1 MHGPRTRQVQFVVY
15 KPGKFPPIGSYP
27 NFNVSEYFIMD
38 GTLIRY
44 GPKAA
49 HVAFITKSNYVPAGP
64 KRAFV
69 AVGGLSCGL
78 LFAKYLHP
86 LCDALCQKGY
96 DFVQPLLSSSLTG
109 WGCVGISNDADELQM
124 LLRKLRQLYGY
135 DDVVILGHSTGCQ
148 DAVMYAR
155 KCCVDPQSPRLSAVI
170 LQGPVSDREFLR
182 MFPTTEERI
191 QLCKDMIARGEQR
204 NVAFVFEEFGDRV
217 PITAERWLNLAGIG
231 GEDDMFSS
239 DFSDDDLKNSLRS
252 LRGIPTLVLM
262 SGADECQRPMIEP
275 AKIGHRIKNAIDDGQ
290 SSASLYVIE
299 NGSHDLRH
307 HTDEC
312 TRVVVE
318 FLDGLQG

>member
-1 MHGPRTRQVQFVVY
+1 
-15 KPGKFPPIGSYP
+15 
-27 NFNVSEYFIMD
+27 MD

-49 HVAFITKSNYVPAGP
+49 HVAFITKSNCVPAGP

-78 LFAKYLHP
+78 LFAEYLHP
-86 LCDALCQKGY
+86 LCDAVCQKGY
-96 DFVQPLLSSSLTG
+96 DFVQPMLSSSLTG
-109 WGCVGISNDADELQM
+109 WGCVGISNDADELR
-124 LLRKLRQLYGY
+124 LLFRKLRQLYGY
-135 DDVVILGHSTGCQ
+135 DGVVILGHSTGCQ

-155 KCCVDPQSPRLSAVI
+155 KGCSDPQSPELSAVI

-191 QLCKDMIARGEQR
+191 KVCKDMMARGERR
-204 NVAFVFEEFGDRV
+204 NVAFVFEEFGDPV
-217 PITAERWLNLAGIG
+217 PIMPERWLNLADMG

-239 DFSDDDLKNSLRS
+239 DLSDDDLEIALSS

-262 SGADECQRPMIEP
+262 SGADECQCPIIEP
-275 AKIGHRIKNAIDDGQ
+275 EKIGHRIKNAINGGG
-290 SSASLYVIE
+290 SCASLYVVE
-299 NGSHDLRH
+299 NGCHDLKH

-312 TRVVVE
+312 TRAVVE